1 MMILFLLSLLLFSP
15 HTMAIEPAP
24 VAISLEHDHS
34 FLLTQQVQLSQQD
47 NKITLRCAN
56 QMLTFEQDGMGDTK
70 STVERYDYP
79 HFSLLTLP
87 VSSGYGG
94 VNIFHR
100 LVKLVG
106 NDCSLATNDE
116 IANPELMSDK
126 IESSMKSGP
135 RYTDRTYQLNAD
147 GKLTLISEREN
158 YADFCIETLH
168 PAKIAAIGCD
178 SKLPDIY
185 LTVGVARASFYASAK
200 SEKPQKS
207 YLIKGDR
214 VHLLDFSFPHARY
227 KVAFHG
233 KIVTTG
239 WIDAADIDLPQ

>member
-1 MMILFLLSLLLFSP
+1 MIVYLLLLLLFS
-15 HTMAIEPAP
+15 TNTLALEYTS
-24 VAISLEHDHS
+24 VAISPDQNHVVSLAN
-34 FLLTQQVQLSQQD
+34 QAQLSQQE
-47 NKITLRCAN
+47 NRITLRCAN
-56 QMLTFEQDGMGDTK
+56 QTLTFEQDGMGDIK
-70 STVERYDYP
+70 SPVQRYDYP

-135 RYTDRTYQLNAD
+135 RYIDRTYQLNAD
-147 GKLTLISEREN
+147 GKLALVSEREN
-158 YADFCIETLH
+158 YANFCIETLH
-168 PAKIAAIGCD
+168 PAEIAAIGCN
-178 SKLPDIY
+178 SRLPDIY
-185 LTVGVARASFYASAK
+185 LTVGVPRASFYASTE
-200 SEKPQKS
+200 SENPQKS

-239 WIDAADIDLPQ
+239 WIDAADIDFPQ

>member
-1 MMILFLLSLLLFSP
+1 MMIVFLLSLLLFST

-34 FLLTQQVQLSQQD
+34 ILLTKQVQLSQQE

-56 QMLTFEQDGMGDTK
+56 QMLTFEQDGMGDIK
-70 STVERYDYP
+70 SPVQRYDYP

-106 NDCSLATNDE
+106 NDCSLATDDE
-116 IANPELMSDK
+116 IANPELTSDK
-126 IESSMKSGP
+126 VESSMKSGP
-135 RYTDRTYQLNAD
+135 RYIDRTYRLNVD
-147 GKLTLISEREN
+147 GEMTLVSERDN
-158 YADFCIETLH
+158 YANFCIETLH
-168 PAKIAAIGCD
+168 PSGIAAIDCD
-178 SKLPDIY
+178 SKKPDIY
-185 LTVGVARASFYASAK
+185 LTVGVPRASFYASAE
-200 SEKPQKS
+200 SENPRNS
-207 YLIKGDR
+207 YLIKDDR
-214 VHLLDFSFPHARY
+214 VHLLDFSFQHARY

-233 KIVTTG
+233 KKVTTG
-239 WIDAADIDLPQ
+239 WIDAADMDLPQ

>member
-1 MMILFLLSLLLFSP
+1 MMIVFRLSLLLFST

-24 VAISLEHDHS
+24 LAISLEHDHRI
-34 FLLTQQVQLSQQD
+34 LLTKLVQLSQQE

-56 QMLTFEQDGMGDTK
+56 QMLMFEQDGMGDIK
-70 STVERYDYP
+70 SPVQRYDYP

-116 IANPELMSDK
+116 IANPVLMSDK

-135 RYTDRTYQLNAD
+135 RYIDRTYQLNAD
-147 GKLTLISEREN
+147 DKLALISEREN
-158 YADFCIETLH
+158 YAYFCIETLH
-168 PAKIAAIGCD
+168 P
-178 SKLPDIY
+178 L
-185 LTVGVARASFYASAK
+185 
-200 SEKPQKS
+200 Q
-207 YLIKGDR
+207 
-214 VHLLDFSFPHARY
+214 
-227 KVAFHG
+227 
-233 KIVTTG
+233 
-239 WIDAADIDLPQ
+239 

>member
-1 MMILFLLSLLLFSP
+1 MMILFLLSLLLFST

-24 VAISLEHDHS
+24 VAISLEHDHRI
-34 FLLTQQVQLSQQD
+34 LLTQQVQLSQQE

-56 QMLTFEQDGMGDTK
+56 QMLTFEQEGMGDIK
-70 STVERYDYP
+70 SPVQRYDYP

-116 IANPELMSDK
+116 IANPVLMSDK

-135 RYTDRTYQLNAD
+135 RYTDRTYRLNVD
-147 GKLTLISEREN
+147 GEMTLVSERDN
-158 YADFCIETLH
+158 YANFCIETLH
-168 PAKIAAIGCD
+168 PAGIAAIDCN
-178 SKLPDIY
+178 SKKPDIY
-185 LTVGVARASFYASAK
+185 LTVGVPRASFYASAE
-200 SEKPQKS
+200 SENPRKS

-214 VHLLDFSFPHARY
+214 VHLLDFSFQHARY

-233 KIVTTG
+233 KKVTTG